1 MVRIQDSVFGRL
13 FLFILSIS
21 PFPHSPHSPTS
32 PLPTS
37 PPPTSHFPFK
47 SATPWLLQDDI
58 LGVNLYVNPLS
69 QRELTHASK

>member
-32 PLPTS
+32 PLP
-37 PPPTSHFPFK
+37 HFPLPHF
-47 SATPWLLQDDI
+47 
-58 LGVNLYVNPLS
+58 PLPFQIS
-69 QRELTHASK
+69 NALASPG

>member
-21 PFPHSPHSPTS
+21 PFPHSPTS

-37 PPPTSHFPFK
+37 PPPTSHFPFQI
-47 SATPWLLQDDI
+47 SNALAS
-58 LGVNLYVNPLS
+58 LG
-69 QRELTHASK
+69 